1 MNRDLESSV
10 WRLAQQRC
18 AGSEFL
24 QLIED
29 AVSRYKRV
37 PGFDL
42 HDRLHAS
49 EIGLPGVKVLRDVLE
64 RYGFDAGPP
73 GSYVEIRSRLRAHL
87 SYQLQ
92 WHLVSIGQATD
103 EMKEDQLGRDLGM

>member
-1 MNRDLESSV
+1 MNRDLESNV
-10 WRLAQQRC
+10 WRMAQQRC
-18 AGSEFL
+18 AGSAFL

-37 PGFDL
+37 PGFDSS
-42 HDRLHAS
+42 DRLHAS
-49 EIGLPGVKVLRDVLE
+49 EIGLACFEVLRDVLE
-64 RYGFDAGPP
+64 RHGFYSGPP

-92 WHLVSIGQATD
+92 WHLVSAGQATD
-103 EMKEDQLGRDLGM
+103 EMKEDQLSRDIGL